1 MIIHYIEKIKEDDD
15 RPLKLLCV
23 FFYVLA
29 THRWET
35 LLNKL
40 QQNNIHV
47 VFVLASCTDQ
57 VQPINLA
64 FNAAFE
70 QYTCMKAQ
78 YDE

>member
-1 MIIHYIEKIKEDDD
+1 MY
-15 RPLKLLCV
+15 

-78 YDE
+78 YDEFFADDVANQLNRGVKLTT